1 MTQLSATPVSTYYA
15 FPCPNCG
22 RLPPA
27 GSEPE
32 RCECGYSY
40 PKTYV
45 IPYDFPWS
53 FDEPFWS
60 ELRTHRALRLLG
72 RFVGKDP
79 GRLAELRHVEYL
91 ALSRYPSFGFG
102 LLEEFRVLR
111 SLELD
116 FMQIKTL
123 DGIGQLSLTTLGMTE
138 LKDLE
143 DIGALGGLPL
153 LLLRMA
159 LCKRVKDYEPVG
171 DLHHLERFDLETKV
185 VPSLGFLRR
194 ISTLRRVA
202 LAIDKVGS
210 DAVAELSE
218 LSKLE
223 WIGVRQRLL
232 GRAGLGR
239 LREALPGCKID
250 VW

>member
-1 MTQLSATPVSTYYA
+1 MTQLSAIPVSTYYA

-40 PKTYV
+40 AKTYV

-72 RFVGKDP
+72 KFIGKDP
-79 GRLAELRHVEYL
+79 GRLAELKHVEYL
-91 ALSRYPSFGFG
+91 ALSRYPGFGFS

-116 FMQIKTL
+116 FMQLKTL
-123 DGIGQLSLTTLGMTE
+123 DGIGQLSLTTLGLAE
-138 LKDLE
+138 LKALE
-143 DIGALGGLPL
+143 DISALSGLPL
-153 LLLRMA
+153 VLLRMA
-159 LCKRVKDYEPVG
+159 LCNRVKDYEPVG
-171 DLHHLERFDLETKV
+171 ELERLERFDLEAKV
-185 VPSLGFLRR
+185 VQSLGFLRR
-194 ISTLRRVA
+194 ISSLRRVA
-202 LAIDKVGS
+202 LAIDKVDS
-210 DAVAELSE
+210 DAVAALSE
-218 LSKLE
+218 LSNLE

-239 LREALPGCKID
+239 LREALPACKID